1 MMEEIEQYTECE
13 LSKKQIIS
21 NRYNHQYYI
30 CFSELQSKSNILQRY
45 LISNML
51 MKNARLADPTR
62 TNVYVTNSAIIKLA
76 NDEKYELIHEIHTG
90 LFYINDVL
98 NYVPNYMRTYGHLRC
113 GPYYGSGQ
121 PWTLP
126 GDNIHLV
133 AEYVEGDSLFTHIM
147 NGMKVKDYLHVLIQ
161 LLCAIKFTISH
172 NGFRHNDLHC
182 HNVIL
187 RKCSTDVEYEEV
199 NIRSHIMPIIIDYGE
214 ATISHENDED
224 LIIMEIVD
232 LINQAT
238 YNTTNKKILRATK
251 YITNT
256 SDGILDIESNNSY
269 NITIDEIIDR
279 IIQYSYVK
287 NIDIGIIQEVDMTT
301 NEHTNYEQ
309 WKPSEET
316 SLQMLYITNTFNEL
330 TDDELSIVEKRETI
344 NTLQRLNELNNNID
358 SQDLYGLLSQAIMIL
373 ITFKLLKMNNNEVL
387 SHINNIRYRMK
398 TEYHP
403 LYSIIRD
410 IDFNI
415 YYE

>member
-1 MMEEIEQYTECE
+1 
-13 LSKKQIIS
+13 
-21 NRYNHQYYI
+21 
-30 CFSELQSKSNILQRY
+30 
-45 LISNML
+45 
-51 MKNARLADPTR
+51 
-62 TNVYVTNSAIIKLA
+62 
-76 NDEKYELIHEIHTG
+76 
-90 LFYINDVL
+90 
-98 NYVPNYMRTYGHLRC
+98 
-113 GPYYGSGQ
+113 
-121 PWTLP
+121 
-126 GDNIHLV
+126 
-133 AEYVEGDSLFTHIM
+133 
-147 NGMKVKDYLHVLIQ
+147 
-161 LLCAIKFTISH
+161 
-172 NGFRHNDLHC
+172 
-182 HNVIL
+182 
-187 RKCSTDVEYEEV
+187 
-199 NIRSHIMPIIIDYGE
+199 MPIIIDYGE

-398 TEYHP
+398 TEDHP